1 VSQAQYTAQVVKIG
15 RMEERHPAQTPMEE
29 RLRLSHDSTA
39 PEVDSTEYQRLVG
52 SLRYLLHT
60 RPDLAFAVGFASR
73 FMERLTEEHM
83 KAVKR
88 ILPWEVLGELAITQA
103 MSDDSIIM

>member
-1 VSQAQYTAQVVKIG
+1 
-15 RMEERHPAQTPMEE
+15 
-29 RLRLSHDSTA
+29 
-39 PEVDSTEYQRLVG
+39 
-52 SLRYLLHT
+52 
-60 RPDLAFAVGFASR
+60 
-73 FMERLTEEHM
+73 M